1 MQLHTPSGS
10 SNGDGR
16 PPAVVPA
23 AVPRRAGPRVPR
35 HADPSAVESAVAGAL
50 APRAAWARRVRATR
64 PEPPEQAVAAAVER
78 RKRAASFR
86 RLAPL
91 VPRESIWR
99 GITFGLPV
107 VLVTVAGAWLA
118 SFVTP
123 APWVSPVLA
132 AASAGALFVAV
143 RFVGRSFVAALVTLA
158 WVASPAWLATATGG
172 PPIAMTAALAG
183 LAATLRWWRTGG
195 AAASVVA
202 GGFTGFAL
210 AVEPAAVG
218 WGVPLVLAAILAW
231 PPRRA
236 VVGAARVGLPLL
248 AAVAAAAV
256 TAAVVA
262 GDEAI
267 VYLRNLAMA
276 SRLTLPGE
284 VPVWLLVGGGG
295 LLAMAAR
302 RPRVGV
308 VLAAWL
314 GLAWC
319 GGSEV
324 ATPLAL
330 VGVAFVAWRALFA
343 DGRGGRWHGV
353 VAAVAAGLVAAAVVW
368 PNARSLAMADGWAA
382 WVDEV
387 EDRERAAFFGPLMGP
402 GRVLTTGHGWR
413 RVEGELHRAGRDVSG
428 ARVVARWGDRGG
440 RERLVVEVDRVE

>member
-64 PEPPEQAVAAAVER
+64 PEPATKVIAATVER
-78 RKRAASFR
+78 RERAASFR

-91 VPRESIWR
+91 VPRESGWR
-99 GITFGLPV
+99 MLALGLPV
-107 VLVTVAGAWLA
+107 VIVAAAGAWLA

-123 APWVSPVLA
+123 APWLSPMLA
-132 AASAGALFVAV
+132 AASAGALFLAV
-143 RFVGRSFVAALVTLA
+143 RPIGRSFVAALATLA
-158 WVASPAWLATATGG
+158 WVASPAWLAVATGQ
-172 PPIAMTAALAG
+172 PAVAMTAALAG

-195 AAASVVA
+195 VAASVAA
-202 GGFTGFAL
+202 GGFTGLAW

-218 WGVPLVLAAILAW
+218 WGVPLVLTATLAW

-248 AAVAAAAV
+248 AAAAGVAV

-262 GDEAI
+262 GDQAPD
-267 VYLRNLAMA
+267 YLRDLAMA
-276 SRLTLPGE
+276 SRLAWPDD
-284 VPVWLLVGGGG
+284 VPALLLVGGGG

-319 GGSEV
+319 GGSTV
-324 ATPLAL
+324 ATPVAL
-330 VGVAFVAWRALFA
+330 VGVAFVGWRALFA
-343 DGRGGRWHGV
+343 DGRGGRWHGI
-353 VAAVAAGLVAAAVVW
+353 VAAAVAGLATAAVVV
-368 PNARSLAMADGWAA
+368 PNARSLAMADGWES
-382 WVDEV
+382 WVEAV

-428 ARVVARWGDRGG
+428 ARVVARWGDRDG
-440 RERLVVEVDRVE
+440 RERLLVEVGSGD